1 MEVSI
6 VMGVHPI
13 AGWFFLRENPSI
25 NGWFWGSHILMEI
38 PHSISQQKLGELW
51 LSSPP
56 IKLLFFYCDISQYT
70 IPMISP
76 IWLVWIWYS
85 HLKKR
90 NKLEMFAPCQAASM
104 ELLTREGSTLVEE
117 HWSMA
122 GSTTVEPQK
131 VVFFFSVVPYWYHR
145 ITPSIL
151 SFFGQD
157 LFEHIWAKNQWL
169 LVKWGRISIRT
180 LLLCN
185 IRPVCKRY
193 SYLITSSYLLC
204 FYWVQPRSL
213 PPRIR
218 WREHVQNDFICNEKT
233 SFPQRFNDWRATFPF
248 LVCYISIVCA

>member
-1 MEVSI
+1 MSALQYFNYIAEHESDYIWIHYINCIQLHYLHHITHFLQCRPTIYIHSYTHIYIYVQTGVPYTGQIAKLLPSLFYWGYMEVSI

-131 VVFFFSVVPYWYHR
+131 VVFFF
-145 ITPSIL
+145 L
-151 SFFGQD
+151 
-157 LFEHIWAKNQWL
+157 
-169 LVKWGRISIRT
+169 
-180 LLLCN
+180 
-185 IRPVCKRY
+185 
-193 SYLITSSYLLC
+193 
-204 FYWVQPRSL
+204 
-213 PPRIR
+213 
-218 WREHVQNDFICNEKT
+218 
-233 SFPQRFNDWRATFPF
+233 
-248 LVCYISIVCA
+248 